1 MDCCLCLLTTVYWLT
16 VISSCFA
23 VLGTGTFQRMH
34 AYGKLRVVADQTRAD
49 VRPVGPEEKVS
60 LLRQVNKLV
69 LFVEK
74 MTVPKK
80 WFTHFYVV
88 ANFWNGLFVVSTFLS
103 YASYTDDQNDKYI
116 TIFSLVRILSSPF
129 LGGYCTDITPITLHD
144 VSSKPLPPLVDLFD
158 VLFPL
163 LQVQIHVAFRLYECL
178 YVSKSSLNGRM
189 HIFGYLIGLSFY
201 LAVPWTIVVDTFL
214 WRESEE
220 ALATGYGTNEKRS
233 FYFYDIC
240 TYLASLCVFVYASHQ
255 QKKAHKILA
264 ELRAEQNCKSSF
276 LPSSIYIPC
285 HGFLFFEYTIKVNGT

>member
-1 MDCCLCLLTTVYWLT
+1 MHNKYLL
-16 VISSCFA
+16 
-23 VLGTGTFQRMH
+23 
-34 AYGKLRVVADQTRAD
+34 
-49 VRPVGPEEKVS
+49 KV
-60 LLRQVNKLV
+60 
-69 LFVEK
+69 
-74 MTVPKK
+74 
-80 WFTHFYVV
+80 W
-88 ANFWNGLFVVSTFLS
+88 
-103 YASYTDDQNDKYI
+103 
-116 TIFSLVRILSSPF
+116 IFSF
-129 LGGYCTDITPITLHD
+129 L
-144 VSSKPLPPLVDLFD
+144 
-158 VLFPL
+158 L
-163 LQVQIHVAFRLYECL
+163 LQIHVAFRLYECL